1 MIRRSHEGQ
10 APVGFERLMNSE
22 VDFSRDEHFLKLLA
36 RKPCSLTMINLEIA
50 RDAYPDLDFTETLN
64 WFDQRQQELRA
75 NFRGTRNE
83 REQLEILTRS
93 IAMDHE
99 ISGSES
105 AYRNADGSFLNRVIE
120 TGQGIPISLSLLY
133 IEVAQ
138 RLGLTLS
145 GISSP
150 MHFLAMAETVTG
162 PVYVDGYSD
171 GRLMTVD
178 ETTDWL
184 CELTRMERK
193 QVERSLEPA
202 DNRTIVTR
210 ILNNLRALHAG
221 NEDWSSAWIIQN
233 RLVALNPGS
242 YPLRRDLALI
252 AAKAQHSATAA
263 RLLTSLLNTCPNDDR
278 EFLQDQLETA
288 QRDIPRWN

>member
-1 MIRRSHEGQ
+1 
-10 APVGFERLMNSE
+10 MNSE
-22 VDFSRDEHFLKLLA
+22 VDFSQDEHFLKLLA

-50 RDAYPDLDFTETLN
+50 RDAYPDIDFARTLN
-64 WFDQRQQELRA
+64 WFDHRRDELSA
-75 NFRGTRNE
+75 HFRGTYSE
-83 REQLEILTRS
+83 HEQLEILARS

-99 ISGSES
+99 ITGSES
-105 AYRNADGSFLNRVIE
+105 AYRSADGSYLNRVIQ

-133 IEVAQ
+133 VEVAQ

-150 MHFLAMAETVTG
+150 MHFLAMAETVAG
-162 PVYVDGYSD
+162 PVYIDGYSG
-171 GRLMTVD
+171 GRLMTAD

-184 CELTRMERK
+184 CELTRMERQ

-202 DNRTIVTR
+202 DDRSIVVR
-210 ILNNLRALHAG
+210 MLNNLRTLHAG
-221 NEDWSSAWIIQN
+221 NEDWSSAWIVQN
-233 RLVALNPGS
+233 RLVAMNPGS

-263 RLLTSLLNTCPNDDR
+263 RLLKSLLESCPDDDR